1 MQDHRKLRVWQRA
14 QEICVEVYQFSAGFP
29 FEERFG
35 LTAQVR
41 KASVSVGANIAEGS
55 RRISNSDKGRIINI
69 AESEAAEA
77 MSELDIALRL
87 KYGRTGEAERLI
99 DAYDRWLGMTETL
112 RQMVVGE
119 QGGREPST
127 VNRLP

>member
-119 QGGREPST
+119 QGGRE
-127 VNRLP
+127 R